1 MRFFRASILTVAL
14 CALPAGAAVP
24 SVLAGNTLGTGKD
37 VLHFQAGW
45 PGISATLLH
54 GLNERADVGGR
65 FSFNYGY
72 EGLTTVVPGL
82 KLQGIVRI
90 ELVDKPRYN
99 LGLRFEPGLFVYFDN
114 NRFGD
119 DIAAGMT
126 IPAALALGIPV
137 KPDIMFN
144 FGFEIP
150 FFFVFN
156 YSQFVVP
163 ILFGAGLEYQLDN
176 NLSLTFNTRFGPAI
190 IATNGGS
197 DARFAFQTL
206 IGLAFK
212 L

>member
-1 MRFFRASILTVAL
+1 MRMLGVTIVAL
-14 CALPAGAAVP
+14 GLLTMPAAAAVP
-24 SVLAGNTLGTGKD
+24 SVLAGNTVGSGQD
-37 VLHFQAGW
+37 VLHVQAGW

-72 EGLTTVVPGL
+72 EGLTAVVPGF

-90 ELVDKPRYN
+90 EIVDKPRYN
-99 LGLRFEPGLFVYFDN
+99 LGLRFEPGFFVYFDN

-119 DIAAGMT
+119 DVTGGMT

-137 KPDIMFN
+137 HPHVMLN
-144 FGFEIP
+144 FGFEVP

-156 YSQFVVP
+156 YSQFVIP
-163 ILFGAGLEYQLDN
+163 ILFGAGVEYQLDQ

-190 IATNGGS
+190 IASNAGSGS
-197 DARFAFQTL
+197 DFAFQTL